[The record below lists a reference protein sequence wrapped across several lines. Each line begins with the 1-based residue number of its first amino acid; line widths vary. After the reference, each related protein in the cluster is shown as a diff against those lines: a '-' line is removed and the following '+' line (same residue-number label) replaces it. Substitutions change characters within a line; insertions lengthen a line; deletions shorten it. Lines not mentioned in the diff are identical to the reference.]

1 MQFLDIND
9 TNSDSNY
16 CNGHPAITG
25 IKERLSGE
33 KRSIGVTN
41 LGPANLPHA
50 YTSMRIIEELQTSFL
65 ASRLRRALK
74 PV

>member
-33 KRSIGVTN
+33 KKK
-41 LGPANLPHA
+41 
-50 YTSMRIIEELQTSFL
+50 
-65 ASRLRRALK
+65 ALE
-74 PV
+74 